1 MVLHFL
7 VLLQVCVLPARA
19 ASVVGME
26 RLHRLGPSTCLSQHM
41 RYRQGDEEEMAKE
54 EELK

>member
-7 VLLQVCVLPARA
+7 VLLQVCMLPARA
-19 ASVVGME
+19 AYGVGLE
-26 RLHRLGPSTCLSQHM
+26 CLHRLGSSTCLSQHM

>member
-7 VLLQVCVLPARA
+7 VLLQVCMLPTRA
-19 ASVVGME
+19 PSGVGME
-26 RLHRLGPSTCLSQHM
+26 RLHRLGPSTCLSQQM